1 MEEENRAAMC
11 RARTREAETA
21 HGAQDCL
28 GATEHRLAAMELT
41 LRDLVS
47 ELSRRR
53 L

>member
-1 MEEENRAAMC
+1 MR
-11 RARTREAETA
+11 RVGKREAETA

-28 GATEHRLAAMELT
+28 GAIEHRLAAMELI